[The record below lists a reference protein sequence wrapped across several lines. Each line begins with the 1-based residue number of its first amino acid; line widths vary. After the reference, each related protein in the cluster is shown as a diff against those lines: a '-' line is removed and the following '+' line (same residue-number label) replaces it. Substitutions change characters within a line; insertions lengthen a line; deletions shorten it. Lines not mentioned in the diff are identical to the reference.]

1 MMSVTLPLARPHLRR
16 LSRPRRGFSLVEL
29 LVVIGILAVIAILGG
44 GEIARA
50 WKRQKMQ
57 SASTDIKVLFQ
68 RALPEMQRRNMR
80 TFVQIGPHTNVA
92 GAKFLPLYLV
102 GDANGNGILDGFANP
117 PTALNPD
124 LLIDEYDIIDVG
136 KSGVKGTTGVNQ
148 EFCLS
153 EIAVNQVNSTFWS
166 DNTTNW
172 NNKRV
177 LMCDFQGR
185 AIDVLKNKQIAAPAT
200 LVFTHVDVVN
210 GGLAPPTRYVISI
223 NPVWSVEA
231 RRPRRLARPRDVLDL
246 RPVDDREERRLGRR
260 RHVGA
265 RPVSTSVM

>member
-1 MMSVTLPLARPHLRR
+1 
-16 LSRPRRGFSLVEL
+16 
-29 LVVIGILAVIAILGG
+29 
-44 GEIARA
+44 
-50 WKRQKMQ
+50 
-57 SASTDIKVLFQ
+57 
-68 RALPEMQRRNMR
+68 MR
-80 TFVQIGPHTNVA
+80 TFIQVGRHTTA
-92 GAKFLPLYLV
+92 GGAKYVPIYLV
-102 GDANGNGILDGFANP
+102 GDADGDGVLAACFANP
-117 PTALNPD
+117 PTVACPD

-223 NPVWSVEA
+223 NPVWSVRVA
-231 RRPRRLARPRDVLDL
+231 KQIKDTAGTWVTQN
-246 RPVDDREERRLGRR
+246 G
-260 RHVGA
+260 
-265 RPVSTSVM
+265 

>member
-1 MMSVTLPLARPHLRR
+1 MSVTLPLARPHLRR

-29 LVVIGILAVIAILGG
+29 LVVIAIIAIIAILGG

-136 KSGVKGTTGVNQ
+136 KTGVRGRTGVDQ
-148 EFCLS
+148 EFSLS
-153 EIAVNQVNSTFWS
+153 DLDVTQVRSALWS

-172 NNKRV
+172 NNARA

-185 AIDVLKNKQIAAPAT
+185 AIDTLSGRQIVGPAT
-200 LVFTHVDVVN
+200 LVFTHVNVVN
-210 GGLAPPTRYVISI
+210 GGLFPLPRYVLSI
-223 NPVWSVEA
+223 NPVWSVRVA
-231 RRPRRLARPRDVLDL
+231 KQ
-246 RPVDDREERRLGRR
+246 
-260 RHVGA
+260 
-265 RPVSTSVM
+265 TSVGLTSITGANVWVSQNG